1 MTSISWRHAVPDD
14 AEALSALGAATFL
27 ATFAHD
33 HPGPAL
39 LAHLRDAHGVA
50 YYRAALADRAQTLL
64 ICETPLKAPVGYMV
78 LTPPDLPVPTDPT
91 RDVEI
96 KRLYLLPGWQGGGHG
111 DHAMALA
118 IAQATARGAERLLLA
133 VYPRNERA
141 RGFYA
146 RHGFAQIGE
155 TRFMVGD
162 TAFRDLIYARPL

>member
-1 MTSISWRHAVPDD
+1 MKSIDWREAVPED

-39 LAHLRDAHGVA
+39 LAHLRDAHSVA

-64 ICETPLKAPVGYMV
+64 IGETPLKAPVAYMV
-78 LTPPDLPVPTDPT
+78 LTPPDLPIPTEPE

-96 KRLYLLPGWQGGGHG
+96 KRLYLLPDWHGGGHG
-111 DHAMALA
+111 DRAMSLA
-118 IAQATARGAERLLLA
+118 VAQATAHGAKRLLLA
-133 VYPRNERA
+133 VYPRNDRA

-146 RHGFAQIGE
+146 RHGFEQIGE

-162 TAFRDLIYARPL
+162 TAFTDLIYARPL